1 MIPSSV
7 TTIGYRAF
15 SGCNNLTIYCEAT
28 SQPSGWDSSWN
39 WNVSWSS
46 SLPVVWGYVDSSTTT
61 EYEYAVCKDEEGN
74 EYITLVRYIGSSTE
88 VIIPEFIEHKGENIP
103 VTTIGDYA
111 FYGCNNLTSIAIPN
125 SVTTIGNSAFF

>member
-1 MIPSSV
+1 M
-7 TTIGYRAF
+7 TE
-15 SGCNNLTIYCEAT
+15 IYG
-28 SQPSGWDSSWN
+28 SI
-39 WNVSWSS
+39 
-46 SLPVVWGYVDSSTTT
+46 PVVWGYVDSSTTT

-111 FYGCNNLTSIAIPN
+111 FHGCNNLTSVVIPN
-125 SVTTIGNSAFF
+125 SVTTIGYYAFYGCNKLTIYCEATSQPSGWDSSWNPSSYPVVWGYNSEK

>member
-1 MIPSSV
+1 MIPNSV
-7 TTIGYRAF
+7 TTIGSAAF
-15 SGCNNLTIYCEAT
+15 YYCNNLTIYCEAT

-39 WNVSWSS
+39 WCVSDGSNIIII
-46 SLPVVWGYVDSSTTT
+46 PVVWGYVDSSTTT

-103 VTTIGDYA
+103 VTT
-111 FYGCNNLTSIAIPN
+111 CNDNWKCCILWL
-125 SVTTIGNSAFF
+125 